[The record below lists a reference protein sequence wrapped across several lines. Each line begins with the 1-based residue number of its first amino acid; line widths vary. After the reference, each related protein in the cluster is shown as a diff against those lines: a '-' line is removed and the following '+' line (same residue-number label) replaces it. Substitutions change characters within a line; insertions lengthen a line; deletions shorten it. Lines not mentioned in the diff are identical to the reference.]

1 MTIAGWRVLDQFV
14 IQKGMGHYD
23 FNELM
28 QELISNMGDDGVLGA
43 FPRPMDD
50 IGGGHMTGV
59 EADAAWEAIYQGLIT
74 PEEAALVHAGS
85 QPGMEGE
92 YKAALEKAISAGS
105 ATINQAIEATNQ
117 LKSQKQQEDAMA
129 GKSPAWRDGAW
140 GPMDKGKH
148 WISDEWNRPVL
159 RIGNRDK
166 NNKFPESWARP
177 YQEGLKQLRG
187 GQETK
192 EFVESHRVHP
202 NSVYVNIE
210 AKNGI
215 YDLFDKLA
223 RQGWRKETLTPEVLR
238 REWSGDGILSNHQ
251 PHQHTPL
258 QQTYNVRNLQPFA
271 QDSVDQGEA
280 MVTQANA
287 PVVEDPNAYLESFN
301 DEVMQT
307 PRGKHMMNDGHL
319 RNNQRRYSPA
329 MYQQYIDH
337 H

>member
-129 GKSPAWRDGAW
+129 GKEPKDAQWDIPPAFTTDLGKSVLSPAWRDGAW

-159 RIGNRDK
+159 
-166 NNKFPESWARP
+166 
-177 YQEGLKQLRG
+177 
-187 GQETK
+187 
-192 EFVESHRVHP
+192 
-202 NSVYVNIE
+202 
-210 AKNGI
+210 
-215 YDLFDKLA
+215 
-223 RQGWRKETLTPEVLR
+223 
-238 REWSGDGILSNHQ
+238 
-251 PHQHTPL
+251 
-258 QQTYNVRNLQPFA
+258 
-271 QDSVDQGEA
+271 
-280 MVTQANA
+280 
-287 PVVEDPNAYLESFN
+287 
-301 DEVMQT
+301 
-307 PRGKHMMNDGHL
+307 
-319 RNNQRRYSPA
+319 
-329 MYQQYIDH
+329 
-337 H
+337 